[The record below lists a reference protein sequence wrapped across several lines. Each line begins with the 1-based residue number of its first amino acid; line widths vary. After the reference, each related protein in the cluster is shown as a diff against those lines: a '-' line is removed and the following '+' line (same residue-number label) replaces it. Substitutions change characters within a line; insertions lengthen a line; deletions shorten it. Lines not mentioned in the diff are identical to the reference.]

1 VEFLCGVGTQGC
13 GRDERLTDNDVAQRR
28 VDDAQA
34 STGLHERVLM
44 ASVVFVQMA
53 WGASLVYL
61 GLRFL

>member
-1 VEFLCGVGTQGC
+1 
-13 GRDERLTDNDVAQRR
+13 LTDNDVAQRR

-34 STGLHERVLM
+34 STGLHEGVLM

-61 GLRFL
+61 GLHFL